1 MNCGL
6 GRGQK
11 RVYDIKTAEQ
21 MKKLGARLAA
31 KLGGGDVVL
40 LSGELGAG
48 KTVFCKGLAAGLGVA
63 EPVVS
68 PTFTLMNEYFG
79 RAVKLCHFDAYRLA
93 DADEAAAAGLTD
105 FIGNPECVCAVEWW
119 ENVPELFDGLNVVH
133 VSVAK
138 TENGGR
144 EVVIE

>member
-11 RVYDIKTAEQ
+11 RVYNIKTAEQ
-21 MKKLGARLAA
+21 MKKLGARLAVQ
-31 KLGGGDVVL
+31 LGGGDVVL

-48 KTVFCKGLAAGLGVA
+48 KTVLCKGLAAGLGVA

-119 ENVPELFDGLNVVH
+119 ENVPELFDGLNIVH

>member
-6 GRGQK
+6 ERGQK

-138 TENGGR
+138 TESGGR

>member
-11 RVYDIKTAEQ
+11 RVYNIKTAEQ
-21 MKKLGARLAA
+21 MKKLGARLAVQ
-31 KLGGGDVVL
+31 LGGGDVVL

-133 VSVAK
+133 VSVVK

>member
-21 MKKLGARLAA
+21 MKKLGARLAVQ
-31 KLGGGDVVL
+31 LGGGDVVL

-138 TENGGR
+138 TESGGR